1 MFHTRGGGAFSTDK
15 EHLWSGNVLLLT
27 HIGERNASF
36 YHPVSRLPL
45 DDPTFS
51 KVISAASAATFLTRL
66 HASHL
71 QLPHKSLV
79 GQMGPS
85 GAKLGLKGRFSVGR
99 QSIPG
104 NSHCLTVQRPMLFV
118 KVSRLSLSRSH
129 TSIFTPLASRV
140 VGLLLIFSVV
150 REAASD
156 FL

>member
-1 MFHTRGGGAFSTDK
+1 MEPWHNMFHTRGGGAFSTDK

-51 KVISAASAATFLTRL
+51 KVISAATFLTRL

-104 NSHCLTVQRPMLFV
+104 NSHCLTAADAICKSISAF
-118 KVSRLSLSRSH
+118 SISLLYLNIYSS
-129 TSIFTPLASRV
+129 S
-140 VGLLLIFSVV
+140 LLLIFSVV
-150 REAASD
+150 WEAASD
-156 FL
+156 FP

>member
-1 MFHTRGGGAFSTDK
+1 MFHARGGGAFSTDK

-51 KVISAASAATFLTRL
+51 KVISAATFLTRL

-104 NSHCLTVQRPMLFV
+104 NSLTAADAICKSISAF
-118 KVSRLSLSRSH
+118 SISLLYLNLYSSSFACSWI
-129 TSIFTPLASRV
+129 T
-140 VGLLLIFSVV
+140 
-150 REAASD
+150 SD
-156 FL
+156 FFGCLRGSVWFSLVT